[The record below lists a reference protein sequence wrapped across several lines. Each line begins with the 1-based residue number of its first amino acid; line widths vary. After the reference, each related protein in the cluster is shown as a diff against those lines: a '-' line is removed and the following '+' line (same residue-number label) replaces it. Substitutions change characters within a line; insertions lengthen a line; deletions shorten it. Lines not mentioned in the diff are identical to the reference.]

1 MSRWRQGKLS
11 PHPRLKQIL
20 ALVMLTTFWMAA
32 CSPGAPVISVPS
44 EPEPTLAEGALVTD
58 IPSITPAPSPTTESL
73 PGRALLLAPS
83 DGDPLLLA
91 EVQPVLEELVR
102 EAGYQL
108 DIMPSLLPQE
118 ITPDVRMVVALPP
131 DPGLQ
136 RLAASASEIEF
147 LAIGIPG
154 LDESPNLTTVF
165 LQQDGADLQGFM
177 GGVIAALVTP
187 DWRIGVISISDA
199 PDGIKTRT
207 SFMNGAIYFC
217 GTCRQIYPPF
227 FDNQNQLI
235 QYPLYVELPSTASEI
250 EWQTAADYLIERGV
264 KTIYIFP
271 GAGGEGLLD
280 YLAQSG
286 LNIIAGVAPPQGFQE
301 NWVASIYFDSTGS
314 LRSLLEMAFSGQE
327 LPQVSGELQ
336 IGYVNADLFSPG
348 RQKLAQEI
356 LEDLLA
362 GYIEPGDTAEPAD
375 EQ

>member
-20 ALVMLTTFWMAA
+20 ALVMLTTVWMAA